1 MMTIMV
7 RELMATDY
15 VNDRRPVVRTW
26 PHDVHHEAM
35 SGRTA
40 RDLYEVPGC
49 SAAAYDPAMARNS
62 RWLLGSAGA
71 VALLAMDGCATP
83 GGPVT
88 TARLHWVRTL
98 VEPPPISPAV
108 ASTAAVTPAAGVA
121 SAAGTARATGT
132 TAPAATPPPPVS
144 PFLDAPVSFLIRGH
158 FTRGELVIVRVCL
171 RLDHSIASSDVIES
185 SGDRLFDQ
193 MALTW
198 AQRVRQR
205 ESAPAGRPVASC
217 GAVRVELHD
226 ATQPSVIGDPA
237 DQLG

>member
-1 MMTIMV
+1 MKTIMV

-15 VNDRRPVVRTW
+15 VNDRRPVPRTT
-26 PHDVHHEAM
+26 PNDVHPEAM
-35 SGRTA
+35 LGRTT

-49 SAAAYDPAMARNS
+49 SAAAYDPVMARYS

-98 VEPPPISPAV
+98 VAPPPVS
-108 ASTAAVTPAAGVA
+108 PAAGA
-121 SAAGTARATGT
+121 ARAAGT

-205 ESAPAGRPVASC
+205 ESAPTGRPVASC